1 MLVWARF
8 ALSVQT
14 GPEAHQSYLAMSNK
28 SYPWVLRLEGKALN
42 TPPLLTP
49 RLRIDGSIPLPPLV
63 PSHAFH
69 GVFFTVIGY
78 RSDVKVKVKQSHY
91 RPGQALRVAGG

>member
-14 GPEAHQSYLAMSNK
+14 GPEAHQSYYAMGNK
-28 SYPWVLRLEGKALN
+28 SYPGALRLERKALN
-42 TPPLLTP
+42 TPPLLRP
-49 RLRIDGSIPLPPLV
+49 RLLIGGSIPLPPPV
-63 PSHAFH
+63 PSQTFH

-78 RSDVKVKVKQSHY
+78 RSDVKLKVKNPITGLD
-91 RPGQALRVAGG
+91 RP